1 MEKNMNIKNIA
12 KIGLLICLL
21 YFISVVLLILFSNNI
36 TILFM
41 EIITMLS
48 GIYMVL
54 LIITLQIDNN
64 SKRNICRVL
73 AIIFVSSCMLLTNS
87 IHWINIIVIKPL
99 IKNGINIPEYFQI
112 GTWPSFIMAIDY
124 LGWGL
129 FMGLAFI
136 FSGFNLKVSINIKWI
151 LWLNGSLCLIGFL
164 GVIINENLWYIA
176 PLGYGIGTAII
187 CIKKKKKKN
196 VSPQENSGLKEG

>member
-1 MEKNMNIKNIA
+1 MNTKNIA
-12 KIGLLICLL
+12 RTGLLICLL

-54 LIITLQIDNN
+54 LIISLPFDNN
-64 SKRNICRVL
+64 SKCNICKL
-73 AIIFVSSCMLLTNS
+73 SAFIFVLSCMLLTNS
-87 IHWINIIVIKPL
+87 IHWINIIVIEPL
-99 IKNGINIPEYFQI
+99 IKNGINMPEYFQI
-112 GTWPSFIMAIDY
+112 GSWPSFIMAIDY

-136 FSGFNLKVSINIKWI
+136 FSSFNLKSSSNIKWI
-151 LWLNGSLCLIGFL
+151 LLVNGVLCLFGFF

-187 CIKKKKKKN
+187 CIKLLMIKN
-196 VSPQENSGLKEG
+196 EKLI

>member
-1 MEKNMNIKNIA
+1 MNIKNIA

-36 TILFM
+36 TIQFM

-48 GIYMVL
+48 GIYMV
-54 LIITLQIDNN
+54 IIIISLPVDND
-64 SKRNICRVL
+64 KKHNIYRFM
-73 AIIFVSSCMLLTNS
+73 AIIFVSACMVLTNL

-99 IKNGINIPEYFQI
+99 IKNGINVPEYLQI
-112 GTWPSFIMAIDY
+112 GKWPSFIMAMDY
-124 LGWGL
+124 LAWGL

-136 FSGFNLKVSINIKWI
+136 FSGIKLKLSTNIKRI
-151 LWLNGSLCLIGFL
+151 LWINGCLCLIGFF

-176 PLGYGIGTAII
+176 PLGYGIGTVII
-187 CIKKKKKKN
+187 CIKLLMMKN
-196 VSPQENSGLKEG
+196 EELS

>member
-1 MEKNMNIKNIA
+1 MNIKNIA
-12 KIGLLICLL
+12 KTGLLIGLL
-21 YFISVVLLILFSNNI
+21 YFISVILLILFSNNI

-54 LIITLQIDNN
+54 LTISLPIDKN
-64 SKRNICRVL
+64 SKHNIYRL
-73 AIIFVSSCMLLTNS
+73 LSIIFVSSCMLLTNS

-136 FSGFNLKVSINIKWI
+136 FSGFNLKLSINIKWI
-151 LWLNGSLCLIGFL
+151 LWLNGILCLIGFF
-164 GVIINENLWYIA
+164 GVIINNNLWYIA
-176 PLGYGIGTAII
+176 PLGYGIGTVII
-187 CIKKKKKKN
+187 CIKLLMIKKEKL
-196 VSPQENSGLKEG
+196 S